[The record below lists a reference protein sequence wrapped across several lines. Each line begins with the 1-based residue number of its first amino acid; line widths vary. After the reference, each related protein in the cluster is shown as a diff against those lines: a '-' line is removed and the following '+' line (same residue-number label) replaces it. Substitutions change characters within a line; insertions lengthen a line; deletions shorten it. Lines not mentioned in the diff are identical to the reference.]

1 MLIIIII
8 FIRILHKWFRTCQL
22 NIGIKYNMY
31 DKDKY
36 KYINKIC
43 RAYTRTYTIKTD
55 QTNTITAL

>member
-1 MLIIIII
+1 
-8 FIRILHKWFRTCQL
+8 
-22 NIGIKYNMY
+22 MY

-43 RAYTRTYTIKTD
+43 RAYSRTYTIKTD